1 MLDNVKIAYEKLVN
15 KIAALGS
22 DGVPASQDGIDKFK
36 KQFNEAMGNDLN
48 TSQALTVLYDV
59 LKSGLDDA
67 SKRLLIEDFDKV
79 LSLRLLDGNS
89 SVEQEVDSELEE
101 MAGRLIAER
110 NEARKNKDFARADS
124 IREEL
129 AQKGIEI
136 KDTREGTIWKLVK

>member
-1 MLDNVKIAYEKLVN
+1 
-15 KIAALGS
+15 
-22 DGVPASQDGIDKFK
+22 
-36 KQFNEAMGNDLN
+36 MGNDLN